1 MFLIALDSFWR
12 SRKLKFHGKYW
23 NFIIS
28 AREIMRHALNM
39 IQGCITVQ
47 VYGYEAFDIA
57 WAWKHSVQ
65 VHQLKGYRDMKKLL
79 HAHEYYLTIIS
90 WHASFSE
97 REGDWGSHGM
107 FMPGMVKKER
117 ERERS
122 HVGHACQP
130 GIRIVMPGMKMNEM
144 SYKKRT
150 KE

>member
-1 MFLIALDSFWR
+1 MFLIALGSFWR

-28 AREIMRHALNM
+28 PRENYASCPQHDSRLYK
-39 IQGCITVQ
+39 CSSLWLWSL
-47 VYGYEAFDIA
+47 DIA

-65 VHQLKGYRDMKKLL
+65 VHQLKGYRDMKKI
-79 HAHEYYLTIIS
+79 ASCS
-90 WHASFSE
+90 WILSHNYITASFSE

-107 FMPGMVKKER
+107 FMPAWWKKI

-130 GIRIVMPGMKMNEM
+130 SIRIVMPGMKMNEM
-144 SYKKRT
+144 SCKKRT